1 MHFDGST
8 RAYSGVG
15 IVFFIARLVLLALGA
30 ELLVRGASRLALAFG
45 ISPLVVGLTVVAF
58 GTGTP
63 ELAVSLQSG
72 LAGQAGIAIGNV
84 IGSNI
89 FNVLFVLGLSALITP
104 LAVTPQV
111 IRQEIPFMV
120 GVSLLLWGLVFNGH
134 LGRWEAGLLL
144 GLLVVYTV
152 FLIWQSRRARARVRR
167 EFAEA
172 LPVPTSPA
180 WDHHWLIQ
188 LLLVAAGLLF
198 LAFGARWLVQAA
210 VALATYL
217 GVSKLVI
224 GLTIV
229 AVGTS
234 LPEIATSIIAAV
246 RGERDIAVGNVI
258 GSNIFNILGVLGIAG
273 LAAPGGLTAAPG
285 VLGFGMLV
293 MLAAAIACIPVAFT
307 RRMIAR
313 WEGGLFLFFFAA
325 YTTYLFL
332 YAQHHPWLASFSV
345 AMLGFVLPLTA
356 VTLAV
361 TTWREWRQRR
371 R

>member
-1 MHFDGST
+1 MPGEPPAIQHAELAYALGDGQPVTWLSL
-8 RAYSGVG
+8 RVERGPVAGGGALAADRDLDLALEHDEHLLGAVGVG
-15 IVFFIARLVLLALGA
+15 SEVRAGRELEVHRGGAARTGA
-30 ELLVRGASRLALAFG
+30 AVDGPRGADDVV
-45 ISPLVVGLTVVAF
+45 LVV
-58 GTGTP
+58 
-63 ELAVSLQSG
+63 AV
-72 LAGQAGIAIGNV
+72 
-84 IGSNI
+84 
-89 FNVLFVLGLSALITP
+89 
-104 LAVTPQV
+104 
-111 IRQEIPFMV
+111 
-120 GVSLLLWGLVFNGH
+120 
-134 LGRWEAGLLL
+134 
-144 GLLVVYTV
+144 
-152 FLIWQSRRARARVRR
+152 
-167 EFAEA
+167 
-172 LPVPTSPA
+172 
-180 WDHHWLIQ
+180 
-188 LLLVAAGLLF
+188 
-198 LAFGARWLVQAA
+198 
-210 VALATYL
+210 
-217 GVSKLVI
+217 
-224 GLTIV
+224 
-229 AVGTS
+229 
-234 LPEIATSIIAAV
+234 V